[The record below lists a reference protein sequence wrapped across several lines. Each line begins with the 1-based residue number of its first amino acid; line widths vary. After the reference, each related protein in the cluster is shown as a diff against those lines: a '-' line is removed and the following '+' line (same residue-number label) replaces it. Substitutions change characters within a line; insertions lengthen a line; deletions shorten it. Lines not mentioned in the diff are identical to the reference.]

1 MGVDEPAQGSATRHD
16 GIAFGCG
23 LLVFIASFLPWYQ
36 VTLAGGPAESG
47 VTGTYNAWH
56 GLAGLGL
63 ILLLFSLVV
72 AAAEPFA
79 GDVFPPL
86 PIRLLTAALACVGAA
101 LVILRSLNLP
111 SVDIPGAQVGLRW
124 GGWVLIVLV
133 VLQAMISILRVVHA
147 GDVSRDEPIVPNLP
161 SA

>member
-1 MGVDEPAQGSATRHD
+1 MAVDEPAPGSATRHD
-16 GIAFGCG
+16 AVAFGCG

-36 VTLAGGPAESG
+36 VSLGGGPAESG

-56 GLAGLGL
+56 GLAGVGL

-79 GDVFPPL
+79 GDAFPPL
-86 PIRLLTAALACVGAA
+86 PIRLLAAALACAGAA
-101 LVILRSLNLP
+101 LVVVRSLKLP
-111 SVDIPGAQVGLRW
+111 NVDVPGAEVSLRW

-133 VLQAMISILRVVHA
+133 ILQAMISILRVVHA
-147 GDVSRDEPIVPNLP
+147 GDVGRDEPVVPNVP